1 VEYVAISDPGQHGML
16 PNLPPEEVIFGS
28 SELMGE
34 IRRNMKRAASTGMP
48 VLFQGETG
56 TGKEVLARFLHH
68 CWCRTGSPFVK
79 VNCPAIPVAL
89 FESELFG
96 YKRGAF
102 PGAFESRLG
111 QVELARG
118 GTLFLD
124 QIGDMDLNA
133 QAKLLQLVQD
143 GHYRRLG
150 SQRDEPIQ
158 ARVVCATNKP
168 LAQAVKSG
176 TFREDLYY
184 CISGLSWDVPSL
196 RQRSGDIPMLVD
208 YFLEKYGR
216 EYGRAVRPISNA
228 LLDRLQKYRWPGNIR
243 QLETMLHTYAVFESE
258 QVIASKLEDR
268 DDDCLSVN
276 VAADASVGLKKITQQ
291 AAGQLERRVILET
304 LEANAWHRRLAARS
318 LGISY
323 RALLYK
329 MKKAG
334 LPLKRSQEP
343 LSVGNFD
350 SQLH

>member
-1 VEYVAISDPGQHGML
+1 ML

-28 SELMGE
+28 SEVMGE
-34 IRRNMKRAASTGMP
+34 IRRNIKRAALAEMP

-68 CWCRTGSPFVK
+68 CCCRTGSLFVK
-79 VNCPAIPVAL
+79 VNCPTIPVAL

-96 YKRGAF
+96 YKKGAF
-102 PGAFESRLG
+102 SGAYESKLG

-124 QIGDMDLNA
+124 QIGDLDLNA
-133 QAKLLQLVQD
+133 QAKLLQLLQD
-143 GHYRRLG
+143 GQYHRLG
-150 SQRDEPIQ
+150 SQRDEHIE
-158 ARVVCATNKP
+158 ALVVCATNKP
-168 LAQAVKSG
+168 LAQAVKYG

-184 CISGLSWDVPSL
+184 RISGLSLDVPSL
-196 RQRSGDIPMLVD
+196 RQRASDIPMLIG

-216 EYGRAVRPISNA
+216 KYGRAVRPISSS
-228 LLDRLQKYRWPGNIR
+228 LLDRLQKYQWPGNIR
-243 QLETMLHTYAVFESE
+243 QLENMLHSYAVFESE

-268 DDDCLSVN
+268 DDDLVSVG
-276 VAADASVGLKKITQQ
+276 VAADTSVGLKKITQQ

-329 MKKAG
+329 MRKAG
-334 LPLKRSQEP
+334 FPLKRSRLCAAEHP
-343 LSVGNFD
+343 GVKANLDGVASTYRM
-350 SQLH
+350 HHE